1 MKCVDSGDENDWHR
15 HKIQNAIVYLRMNQQ
30 TEILTRTRKKKKR
43 INKIRFGDMQQ
54 NKVIIVCLR
63 EIFLYWDIE
72 KV

>member
-1 MKCVDSGDENDWHR
+1 MKCVDSGDENDW

-30 TEILTRTRKKKKR
+30 TEILTRARKKKKKKR

-54 NKVIIVCLR
+54 KKVIIVCLR
-63 EIFLYWDIE
+63 QIFLYWDIE